1 MLPIH
6 LLLLDECRTLLF
18 EFSVE
23 GSALVVDRVIS
34 VHVTESSEDYEL
46 KCYLEDDC
54 MSINIELMGDG
65 TYNYELSDSDHV
77 LPSRDLENRKD
88 VINRSVQ
95 VRISRFNYRI
105 NLSLNLIT

>member
-23 GSALVVDRVIS
+23 GSALVVDHVIS
-34 VHVTESSEDYEL
+34 VHVTESSEDCEL

-54 MSINIELMGDG
+54 MSINIEPMGDG

-95 VRISRFNYRI
+95 VRISRFN
-105 NLSLNLIT
+105 

>member
-1 MLPIH
+1 MLSIH

-23 GSALVVDRVIS
+23 GSALVVDHVIS

-46 KCYLEDDC
+46 NLEDDC
-54 MSINIELMGDG
+54 MSINIEPMGDG

-95 VRISRFNYRI
+95 VRISRFN
-105 NLSLNLIT
+105 